1 MAFVRI
7 KKIAGHKY
15 RYLVRRSTWV
25 KGKCHQTVV
34 KYLGKVVDKEPD
46 A

>member
-1 MAFVRI
+1 MAFVRT

-15 RYLVRRSTWV
+15 RYLVESEW
-25 KGKCHQTVV
+25 KDGKCHQKVI
-34 KYLGKVVDKEPD
+34 KYLGRVVDKPPD